1 MGSESQ
7 VVQTNFTLSPE
18 WLTCLSSMYMIHF
31 MRMKA
36 GLLVITPQASF
47 GELICQSLN
56 DTGSFDIHI
65 ANGKAESILEVEKA
79 NCSLAL
85 LDMDLGEKSI
95 LEIGRSLRR
104 INHDLN
110 LVILA
115 DDELP
120 PAMDAIRPWVLL
132 RKPFYLPDFIQLL
145 RAVPMIP
152 DPLIDA
158 LEEVK
163 DPGSKKDMNPSPHEK
178 SKVTDIPW
186 LNDVSKAA
194 QHLTRLTL
202 ESSAQAAL
210 ITREKELW
218 AYAGQ
223 LSQNAANELAA
234 TVSRHWDGQKGN
246 DLLRFVRL
254 ESTKAEH
261 MLYATSMA
269 ANVILA
275 LVFDAE
281 TPFSTIRSQ
290 ANSLARSLAIA
301 KTGPVESLERT
312 PALKREQVQVEPA
325 AEEIDES
332 SDELDIPSIADILDK
347 IPPPVPPKRVKVDTP
362 RMSAE
367 DEGESSSDLDFGMDL
382 DPSAAVTRPS
392 TPLPKKSTRRPSQ
405 ESSPAVHLRDLM
417 LADQSLNQQ
426 DPLQDFSDE
435 LAATMPSKSQRRRP
449 ATPTRQPAPGELDE
463 TRPHSITE
471 VAGRMITESASPA
484 MAQLNYACLLVPR
497 FTIHYMTGDL
507 ADRVSEWMPN
517 ICIAFG
523 WRLEFLAV
531 RPEYLQ
537 WVVNVTPNT
546 SPGYLMRIMRQQTS
560 ERVFH
565 EFPRLKRDNPSGD
578 FWAPG
583 YLIMGGLQPHP
594 PQLVKDYIKQ
604 TRQRQGI
611 SQQRR

>member
-1 MGSESQ
+1 
-7 VVQTNFTLSPE
+7 
-18 WLTCLSSMYMIHF
+18 
-31 MRMKA
+31 MKA
-36 GLLVITPQASF
+36 GLLVVTPQASF
-47 GELICQSLN
+47 GELIRQSLS
-56 DTGSFDIHI
+56 DTGSFRVHV
-65 ANGKAESILEVEKA
+65 ANGKAEAISVVEKE

-85 LDMDLGEKSI
+85 LDMVFGEKAV
-95 LEIGRSLRR
+95 LEIGHSLRSF
-104 INHDLN
+104 NPELD

-115 DDELP
+115 DEEVPL
-120 PAMDAIRPWVLL
+120 AMDAIRPWVLL
-132 RKPFYLPDFIQLL
+132 RKPFYLPDFIQLM
-145 RAVPMIP
+145 RALPIIP
-152 DPLIDA
+152 EHLIDA
-158 LEEVK
+158 LEEAK
-163 DPGSKKDMNPSPHEK
+163 APGSKEEMKPIMPQDP
-178 SKVTDIPW
+178 KVTDIPW

-261 MLYATSMA
+261 MLYATSMS

-301 KTGPVESLERT
+301 KTGPVETVERM
-312 PALKREQVQVEPA
+312 PAPKAEQFQVEPE
-325 AEEIDES
+325 AEEVDES
-332 SDELDIPSIADILDK
+332 SEELEIPSIADILDE
-347 IPPPVPPKRVKVDTP
+347 IPPPVPPKRVEVDVP
-362 RMSAE
+362 RMRTKEENQS
-367 DEGESSSDLDFGMDL
+367 GSDPDLDL

-392 TPLPKKSTRRPSQ
+392 TPLPKKTSRRLSQ
-405 ESSPAVHLRDLM
+405 ESSPAIHLHDMVLT
-417 LADQSLNQQ
+417 DQTLNRQNSL
-426 DPLQDFSDE
+426 PDFPDE

-449 ATPTRQPAPGELDE
+449 ATPIRQPAPGELDE

-497 FTIHYMTGDL
+497 FTIHYLTGDL
-507 ADRVSEWMPN
+507 ADRMSEWIQN
-517 ICIAFG
+517 ISIAFG

-560 ERVFH
+560 EKIFH

-611 SQQRR
+611 SQHRR

>member
-1 MGSESQ
+1 
-7 VVQTNFTLSPE
+7 
-18 WLTCLSSMYMIHF
+18 
-31 MRMKA
+31 MKA
-36 GLLVITPQASF
+36 ELIVVTPQASF
-47 GELICQSLN
+47 GELIRQSLN
-56 DTGSFDIHI
+56 DTGSFHIHM
-65 ANGKAESILEVEKA
+65 ASDKAQAILAAENKT
-79 NCSLAL
+79 CSLAL
-85 LDMDLGEKSI
+85 LDMELGEQE
-95 LEIGRSLRR
+95 LLDIGRSLRSM
-104 INHDLN
+104 NPDLD

-115 DDELP
+115 DEDLP
-120 PAMDAIRPWVLL
+120 PDMDAIRPWVLL
-132 RKPFYLPDFIQLL
+132 RKPFYLPDFIQLV
-145 RAVPMIP
+145 RAVPIIP
-152 DPLIDA
+152 GELINV
-158 LEEVK
+158 LEEDNK
-163 DPGSKKDMNPSPHEK
+163 PMNQNDMEPASQDNPQ
-178 SKVTDIPW
+178 VIDIPW

-261 MLYATSMA
+261 MLYATSMTFG
-269 ANVILA
+269 VILA

-301 KTGPVESLERT
+301 KTGPVEAAERN
-312 PALKREQVQVEPA
+312 PAPKGEQVQVESEA
-325 AEEIDES
+325 DEFDES
-332 SDELDIPSIADILDK
+332 SQELEIPSIADILRE
-347 IPPPVPPKRVKVDTP
+347 IPPPTPPERLKADVPM
-362 RMSAE
+362 MSVE
-367 DEGESSSDLDFGMDL
+367 NDENASSLDYDMEL
-382 DPSAAVTRPS
+382 DPSAAATRPS
-392 TPLPKKSTRRPSQ
+392 TPLPKKNRRLSQ
-405 ESSPAVHLRDLM
+405 ESSPAIRLNDLM
-417 LADQSLNQQ
+417 LTEQPTHQQNSLR
-426 DPLQDFSDE
+426 DIADE

-449 ATPTRQPAPGELDE
+449 ATPIRQPTPGELDE

-471 VAGRMITESASPA
+471 VAGRMITESASA
-484 MAQLNYACLLVPR
+484 GMVQLNFACLLVPR
-497 FTIHYMTGDL
+497 FTAHYMTGDL
-507 ADRVSEWMPN
+507 ADRMSEWMPN

-531 RPEYLQ
+531 RPDYLQ

-560 ERVFH
+560 EKIFS
-565 EFPRLKRDNPSGD
+565 EFPRLRRDNPSGD

-604 TRQRQGI
+604 TRLRQGI
-611 SQQRR
+611 SQPRR